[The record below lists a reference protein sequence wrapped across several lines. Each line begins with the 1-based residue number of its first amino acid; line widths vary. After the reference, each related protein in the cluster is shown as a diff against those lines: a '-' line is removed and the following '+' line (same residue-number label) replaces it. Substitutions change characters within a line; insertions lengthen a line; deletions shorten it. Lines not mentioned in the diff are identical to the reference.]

1 MSKILVFGSSYDSL
15 INFRGDLIIELKKS
29 GYEIILITDFPENSK
44 LIQNNYKNHYFLGL
58 KRNKISFINNF
69 LNLIKLFIIF
79 RRTDPDIV
87 LAYNIK
93 PVIFSAFLSY
103 FFRFNYFPMI
113 TGLGNTFY
121 PVSILGKLFRIIII
135 ILYRITFSK
144 NIKIIF
150 QNKELKAFFI
160 RNKIISEYNQSIIVN
175 GSGVNLKKY
184 NFNNNFPK
192 NMTFLMV
199 SRILKAKGVI
209 EYIQACNI
217 LKAKYKDIVFKLIGP
232 IENTNYSISRYQLDK
247 LNYNNSVQYFGY
259 TDDIKEELD
268 KCSVFVLPSYHEG
281 MPRSVL
287 EALAVGRPVITTNI
301 PGSKETVINNQN
313 GFLIKKKNTNDLVE
327 KMELFIKNPNLLIKM
342 GSESNK
348 IAINKFDV
356 NNINIQILNFLKN

>member
-1 MSKILVFGSSYDSL
+1 MSKIIVFGSSYDSL
-15 INFRGDLIIELKKS
+15 INFRGDLIIELNKS
-29 GYEIILITDFPENSK
+29 GYEVLSITDFPENSK
-44 LIQNNYKNHYFLGL
+44 LSINNENHYFLGL
-58 KRNKISFINNF
+58 KRNKISFFNNF
-69 LNLIKLFIIF
+69 LNIIKLFIIF
-79 RRTDPDIV
+79 KRTKPDVV
-87 LAYNIK
+87 LAYNLK
-93 PVIFSAFLSY
+93 PVIFSAFLTY

-121 PVSILGKLFRIIII
+121 PDSILGKLLKYIIIRT
-135 ILYRITFSK
+135 YRITFRR

-160 RNKIISEYNQSIIVN
+160 RNKIISNSHQNIIVN

-184 NFNNNFPK
+184 SYNKNFPK
-192 NMTFLMV
+192 DLTFLMV
-199 SRILKAKGVI
+199 SRILRAKGVI
-209 EYIQACNI
+209 EYIRACNI
-217 LKAKYKDIVFKLIGP
+217 LKDKYQNIVFKLIGP
-232 IENTNYSISRYQLDK
+232 IENSTYSISKNELDK
-247 LNYNNSVQYFGY
+247 LNCNNSVKYFGY
-259 TDDIKEELD
+259 TDDIKNELD

-301 PGSKETVINNQN
+301 PGSIETVVNNHN
-313 GFLIKKKNTNDLVE
+313 GFLVEKKNINDLIE

-356 NNINIQILNFLKN
+356 KNINSQILNFLKN